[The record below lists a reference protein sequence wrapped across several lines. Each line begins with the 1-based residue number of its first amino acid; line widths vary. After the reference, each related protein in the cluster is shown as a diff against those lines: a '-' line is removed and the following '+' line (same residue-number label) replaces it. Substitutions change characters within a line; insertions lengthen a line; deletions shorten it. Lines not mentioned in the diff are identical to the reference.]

1 MDSETVI
8 QAHLRH
14 SRIINAKKKCF
25 KFIYSNIITV
35 KFENKIHNFFEVI
48 FSSLFFLNYIN
59 L

>member
-14 SRIINAKKKCF
+14 SRIINAKKNALNSF
-25 KFIYSNIITV
+25 TV
-35 KFENKIHNFFEVI
+35 I
-48 FSSLFFLNYIN
+48 LL